1 MSNNDVCLSSVAGGA
16 GHEPMFAGFVGT
28 KQLTAAVSGS
38 YFASPSAG
46 AIMRLVEQI
55 AGPDSSILFIQANYT
70 GDRLNFGLAIEYLRL
85 HGYKNL
91 GSFVFGD
98 DLAPFVTGGL
108 CGEDYQIKRRGLAG
122 IIFVHRIAGVLSERG
137 QSLSQILDYL
147 QRISRLIYT
156 FSVSLSAAD
165 IVGHGASFRL
175 PNDQMELGLG
185 VHGESGVRRSRLL
198 STRET
203 VSLML
208 DELIGHLDG
217 DGILE
222 RYQRRIV
229 VLVNNLGG
237 LIPMEMNIIVNEVI
251 EQLQGQRNVNIER
264 FYSGSLFTSFN
275 MKGFSLTIF
284 LVDGDDILEILDEFD
299 KTAKQMHVTN
309 TDFIYKSEPVFS
321 MAKASN
327 ELQNHGRLFR
337 DICSSETYGK
347 CLKNACQAIV
357 RAKN

>member
-1 MSNNDVCLSSVAGGA
+1 MCLSSVAGGA

-175 PNDQMELGLG
+175 PDDQMELGLG

-284 LVDGDDILEILDEFD
+284 LVDGDDILDILDEFD
-299 KTAKQMHVTN
+299 KTAKQMPVTN